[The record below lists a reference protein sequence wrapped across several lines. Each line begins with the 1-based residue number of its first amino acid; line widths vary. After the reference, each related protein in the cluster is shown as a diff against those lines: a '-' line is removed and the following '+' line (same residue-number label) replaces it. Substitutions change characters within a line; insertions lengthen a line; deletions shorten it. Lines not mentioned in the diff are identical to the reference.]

1 MCVLADEPTKP
12 DKGIKKREGKK
23 DRKGARFLSKYSE
36 HSTKKR

>member
-12 DKGIKKREGKK
+12 DKGIKKKGKK